1 MPTRTHD
8 DIKKLRRSVERIRK
22 LSDRA
27 VGLGPFGI
35 GLDGLLAWIP
45 GAGAAYSVGAGG
57 LLILHAVRARARPQ
71 TIAKMVAFLTADA
84 LTDVVPIPLLPAVA
98 DMLFTGHAWAA
109 DALLEDLDHTLYYP
123 GTRLEAEADPAF
135 REELIRMAEDRRSGR
150 APKERRIVY
159 LGEPVGGPLSRSAAA
174 PP

>member
-1 MPTRTHD
+1 MQARSHA
-8 DIKKLRRSVERIRK
+8 DIKKLRRSVDRIRK

-27 VGLGPFGI
+27 VGLGPFGV

-57 LLILHAVRARARPQ
+57 LLIMHAVRARARPE

-98 DMLFTGHAWAA
+98 DMLFVGHKWAA
-109 DALLEDLDHTLYYP
+109 DVLLKELDQTLYYP
-123 GTRLEAEADPAF
+123 GTRAEAEADPQF
-135 REELIRMAEDRRSGR
+135 RDELIRLAEERRSGR
-150 APKERRIVY
+150 APKARRIVY
-159 LGEPVGGPLSRSAAA
+159 LGEEPGPTQLRHPRA
-174 PP
+174 